1 MISDDKHDQ
10 TNSFLTNMVK
20 SMLFWRLFRKY
31 ANAVIFQLAKTVC
44 LLLLFLLLLMLFLLL
59 LLLFCFFCFVFFVFF
74 CLFDL
79 IQHTKLLLKM
89 ISNNILHGMPLLV
102 NFSVLFFP
110 DYIDYLCLT
119 SENLIYT
126 GQKLYSVVLSI
137 VDIE

>member
-1 MISDDKHDQ
+1 MAAISKICKCGHFSACQNCLFVVVVFVVVDVVFVVVVF
-10 TNSFLTNMVK
+10 FL
-20 SMLFWRLFRKY
+20 
-31 ANAVIFQLAKTVC
+31 
-44 LLLLFLLLLMLFLLL
+44 
-59 LLLFCFFCFVFFVFF
+59 FFFFFVFF
-74 CLFDL
+74 CCCCCFFWLFDL

-110 DYIDYLCLT
+110 DNIDYLYLT

-126 GQKLYSVVLSI
+126 VQKLYSVVLSI